1 MSHLPDAERPE
12 RPTLVTHV
20 GHSEHDEHHFRGYRV
35 FEELAGREPFW
46 TYASLAVGG
55 PRVDAAMCGVLDDLT
70 ACVLAADARIPPPKL
85 THFAGAYGGAMATFG
100 TAYTALDGALLGPW
114 PTRAAAELLRD
125 LAHEVEGSTAD
136 EAAVGA
142 ALAPRLV
149 RGRQLV
155 GFGVP
160 ARKVDERVRAL
171 GRCLEARGRADG
183 RHWQLLMT
191 AQGVLGRP
199 ANIAGGVGAVLL
211 DLGYEPRQAPFMTS
225 CFVVPTLLAHAIEA
239 AETQAEILRH
249 IPEAWV
255 DYVGEGPRPSP
266 RALAAAKG

>member
-1 MSHLPDAERPE
+1 MSADRKLP
-12 RPTLVTHV
+12 
-20 GHSEHDEHHFRGYRV
+20 Y
-35 FEELAGREPFW
+35 
-46 TYASLAVGG
+46 SLAINE
-55 PRVDAAMCGVLDDLT
+55 ALHQMM
-70 ACVLAADARIPPPKL
+70 AADSSVFLIGQGVKSPWYVGNTAQGLLEK
-85 THFAGAYGGAMATFG
+85 FG
-100 TAYTALDGALLGPW
+100 D
-114 PTRAAAELLRD
+114 TRVIDTPVSENAIT
-125 LAHEVEGSTAD
+125 G
-136 EAAVGA
+136 AAVGA